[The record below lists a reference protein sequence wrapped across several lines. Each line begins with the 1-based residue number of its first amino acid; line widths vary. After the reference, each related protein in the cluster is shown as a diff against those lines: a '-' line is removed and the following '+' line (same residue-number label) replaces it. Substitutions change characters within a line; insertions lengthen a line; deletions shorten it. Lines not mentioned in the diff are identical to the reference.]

1 MGYAKWDMQK
11 EVSENLSEA
20 GQSSFWARF
29 GELWR
34 LLPPPRTLLALGT
47 GRPELLA
54 CHPAT
59 LPVPVDLLS
68 FNVGISSS
76 ISMLFSYNRSLWYT

>member
-11 EVSENLSEA
+11 EVSEA
-20 GQSSFWARF
+20 GQSSFWAASESCGDCCLRR
-29 GELWR
+29 GR
-34 LLPPPRTLLALGT
+34 SSLGT